1 MPDNLVDSLVRNLNL
16 SGYSPASAAPPPPTT
31 GVNESL
37 QPNRSMYAR
46 CLLPAIWAPS
56 PDALREMYVG
66 GKIPQ
71 TRLFNPP
78 QQGGGSGS
86 TSTTTIVSGATVTPG
101 GSGTPVLPSLQVV
114 LKTPALPPG
123 SKFTGSFT
131 MANSF
136 QLLSAAA
143 NASCRIEL
151 YGTATAQVQDLARAV
166 DVPPPAGTMQ
176 NLISDVALDTL
187 PFQWFYQNR
196 IGANADSPQKP
207 TVYITVTNVG
217 AATTAYTLTF
227 QFVRLET

>member
-1 MPDNLVDSLVRNLNL
+1 
-16 SGYSPASAAPPPPTT
+16 
-31 GVNESL
+31 
-37 QPNRSMYAR
+37 
-46 CLLPAIWAPS
+46 
-56 PDALREMYVG
+56 
-66 GKIPQ
+66 
-71 TRLFNPP
+71 
-78 QQGGGSGS
+78 
-86 TSTTTIVSGATVTPG
+86 
-101 GSGTPVLPSLQVV
+101 
-114 LKTPALPPG
+114 
-123 SKFTGSFT
+123 

-207 TVYITVTNVG
+207 TVYITVTNIG

>member
-101 GSGTPVLPSLQVV
+101 NVRPRRDADASHQLP
-114 LKTPALPPG
+114 
-123 SKFTGSFT
+123 
-131 MANSF
+131 
-136 QLLSAAA
+136 
-143 NASCRIEL
+143 
-151 YGTATAQVQDLARAV
+151 
-166 DVPPPAGTMQ
+166 
-176 NLISDVALDTL
+176 NL
-187 PFQWFYQNR
+187 
-196 IGANADSPQKP
+196 
-207 TVYITVTNVG
+207 
-217 AATTAYTLTF
+217 
-227 QFVRLET
+227 